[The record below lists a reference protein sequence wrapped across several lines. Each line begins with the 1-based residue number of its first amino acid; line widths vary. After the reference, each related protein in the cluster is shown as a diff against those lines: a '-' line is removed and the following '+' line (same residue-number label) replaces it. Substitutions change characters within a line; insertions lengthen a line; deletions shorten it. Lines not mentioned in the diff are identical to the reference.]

1 MSGHPDPH
9 SPADDPHAPA
19 SLKFLGTAGARFV
32 VASQLRASGGLWL
45 ELAGQRI
52 MIDPGPGALVR
63 ALASR
68 PKLDPAHLDAVVVTH
83 RHLDHA
89 NDVNCILEAVTAGG
103 HSPRGLLLGP
113 PDLFEPGSVLCPYV
127 LDYVAAYERTAEG
140 RSYGIGAIVVR
151 TPVRHDHPGDTFG
164 LVIEAEGRRLG
175 LVADTRYFDA
185 LAAHYAGCD
194 LLVVH
199 CVLVENPERRIYHLS
214 LEDAAAL
221 IAAARPRRAI
231 LTHFGMNML
240 RAKPWVL
247 AERLSQQLG
256 LPVAA
261 ARDGQTV
268 AL

>member
-1 MSGHPDPH
+1 VAARPHPDF
-9 SPADDPHAPA
+9 
-19 SLKFLGTAGARFV
+19 LKFLGTAGARFV

-63 ALASR
+63 ALSSR
-68 PKLDPAHLDAVVVTH
+68 PKLDPAHLDAVVITH

-103 HSPRGLLLGP
+103 HSRRGLLLGP
-113 PDLFEPGSVLCPYV
+113 PDLYEAGSILCPYV
-127 LDYVAAYERTAEG
+127 LDYVADYQCTTEG
-140 RSYGIGAIVVR
+140 GSFALGPLVVR

-164 LVIEAEGRRLG
+164 LVIEAEGRRIG
-175 LVADTRYFDA
+175 LLVDTRYFEG
-185 LAAHYAGCD
+185 LAAHYASCD

-199 CVLVENPERRIYHLS
+199 CVLLENPDRRVYHLS
-214 LEDAAAL
+214 LDDAALL
-221 IAAARPRRAI
+221 IAAAQPRQAI

-247 AERLSQQLG
+247 AERLSAELG